1 MCFEFRTFSWEIVYL
16 QMKVKLSFRIENRL
30 YFIFL
35 VEDMKKQ
42 RRDQNEIFYCTNYES
57 YKNLFP
63 NG

>member
-1 MCFEFRTFSWEIVYL
+1 
-16 QMKVKLSFRIENRL
+16 MKVKLAFRIENRVYL
-30 YFIFL
+30 NFL
-35 VEDMKKQ
+35 AEDMKKQ